1 MSRELSEVRRQKTPR
16 PRKELERFVR
26 SMQRITLDNSIARN
40 RLWGFYF
47 FTPTK
52 GPLRAL

>member
-16 PRKELERFVR
+16 PRKERERCVR

-40 RLWGFYF
+40 RGRGSCY
-47 FTPTK
+47 
-52 GPLRAL
+52 GESICEVPLI